1 MRRRKKSARS
11 LPANERTNEAE
22 VPSPA
27 VTTALAERKDL
38 AALEEQL
45 YGHVLDCIDFDAL
58 NGLEQLLWHLVDKLG
73 LGDLDLEGGL
83 STWMIRRAIVRA
95 AHDPTTTFSEAPFGI
110 TKAEAKAARFDA
122 ECPFCRYEDEHPRE
136 AEDEQE
142 HGDEPCPLCDDMAR
156 EWRDKHADALRRAGL
171 RT

>member
-1 MRRRKKSARS
+1 MIA
-11 LPANERTNEAE
+11 PAMLASHGRDEDRET
-22 VPSPA
+22 PSPQVRA
-27 VTTALAERKDL
+27 ALAQRPEL

-95 AHDPTTTFSEAPFGI
+95 AHDPTTTFSEVPFGI

-122 ECPFCRYEDEHPRE
+122 ECPFCLYEDEHPRE
-136 AEDEQE
+136 AEDEHE

-156 EWRDKHADALRRAGL
+156 EWREKYADALRRRGL
-171 RT
+171 R

>member
-1 MRRRKKSARS
+1 VIAPTLAMPAARD
-11 LPANERTNEAE
+11 AGHE

-27 VTTALAERKDL
+27 VTTALAERADL

-73 LGDLDLEGGL
+73 LGDLDLEDHL
-83 STWMIRRAIVRA
+83 SSWLIRRAIVRA
-95 AHDPTTTFSEAPFGI
+95 AYDPATSFTDVPYGI
-110 TKAEAKAARFDA
+110 TKAEAKAARFDP

-136 AEDEQE
+136 EDDE
-142 HGDEPCPLCDDMAR
+142 HEHDDDSCSLCDDMAR
-156 EWRDKHADALRRAGL
+156 EWREKHAAALRRAGL
-171 RT
+171 R